1 MMDVAPQSNGSDCGV
16 LAIAHVFDICSGL
29 NPCEVQFD
37 FSMIRKHL
45 VTCLE
50 LGCFSR
56 FPLLGER
63 RSDGIKYQQNVD
75 LHCSCRMP
83 EKEGDQMAA
92 CDLCHI
98 WYHRHCLDIPSV
110 VFTDS
115 DIDWICMDCHN
126 SVK

>member
-1 MMDVAPQSNGSDCGV
+1 MAPQSNGSDCGV

-63 RSDGIKYQQNVD
+63 RSDGTKVPAE
-75 LHCSCRMP
+75 C
-83 EKEGDQMAA
+83 
-92 CDLCHI
+92 
-98 WYHRHCLDIPSV
+98 
-110 VFTDS
+110 
-115 DIDWICMDCHN
+115 
-126 SVK
+126 